1 MINNYQAFFLSRPRG
16 FFFFFFWIMSNTD
29 NCVDD
34 VFADIRNRFAL
45 SARMKTC
52 VENQVEDLRSA
63 NRLLAFRFSKLHS
76 LLPSQLPA
84 LVKAPEVD
92 AALADVRQAL
102 VALYQLTL
110 VGPLGHPDGF
120 NGARGTNQNPCAGHN
135 NNLNAETET
144 SSTTNNNHTQQQP
157 SFSGITQAIYY
168 FNQYHLTWES
178 EVQESLH
185 FVLLRHWLDAY
196 TQGKSDL
203 LITPEQAA
211 NVLGL
216 QFAAKPGSS
225 HELELRDATLLHV
238 TIKEYLFA
246 VLTLATELARLAFTS
261 VMAISLASQQQQN
274 QHQPPPTGS
283 ADDKK
288 NIPIA
293 VNAFLQNLQAAF
305 LTINFKND
313 ALRRRYDTL
322 KYDVKNVERI
332 VYDLCV

>member
-1 MINNYQAFFLSRPRG
+1 MSTNNS
-16 FFFFFFWIMSNTD
+16 
-29 NCVDD
+29 VDD
-34 VFADIRNRFAL
+34 VFADIRNRFTL
-45 SARMKTC
+45 TARMTTC
-52 VENQVEDLRSA
+52 VENQIEDLRAA

-76 LLPSQLPA
+76 LLPSQLPT
-84 LVKAPEVD
+84 LVSAPEVD
-92 AALADVRQAL
+92 AALADVRHAL
-102 VALYQLTL
+102 AALYQLTV
-110 VGPLGHPDGF
+110 VGPFDNQAGC
-120 NGARGTNQNPCAGHN
+120 GASPGLNPATGHN
-135 NNLNAETET
+135 NNVEAENSETEN
-144 SSTTNNNHTQQQP
+144 SITTNNNHSQQQQSSP
-157 SFSGITQAIYY
+157 SRITQAIYY
-168 FNQYHLTWES
+168 FNQYHLKWEN
-178 EVQESLH
+178 EVQEALH

-225 HELELRDATLLHV
+225 YNLELRDATLLHV

-261 VMAISLASQQQQN
+261 VMAVSLASQQQQQQN
-274 QHQPPPTGS
+274 QQQPPNTDS

-313 ALRRRYDTL
+313 ALRRRYDAL
-322 KYDVKNVERI
+322 KYDVKNVEKI